1 MGPNRNMG
9 IMRFRRVK
17 SLGKNANA
25 AVGDWTNKVDDQT
38 GQVAERLARVIT
50 VAVQVL
56 RIPTALVLWIPVPF
70 IVLELLL
77 AMNAGGGVRA
87 LGLIVGLMMA
97 GISVAFGLRRHKIGQ
112 AVAEPDKLATELGI
126 MISLSDKVG
135 ETRGALTQLAGGG
148 GWRVFSRLQAVWSG
162 TKMTGRWIEGIDD
175 LPRARYF
182 APPKIGTTV
191 TVTVAALWLIPI
203 SIVGALFAAIGSL
216 ASAF

>member
-1 MGPNRNMG
+1 MQW
-9 IMRFRRVK
+9 RRTR
-17 SLGKNANA
+17 SLGNNTNE
-25 AVGDWTNKVDDQT
+25 AVGNWANKVDDQT

-70 IVLELLL
+70 IALELLL
-77 AMNAGGGVRA
+77 AVNAGGGARVF
-87 LGLIVGLMMA
+87 GLMVGLVMA
-97 GISVAFGLRRHKIGQ
+97 AISAAFGLRRHKIGK
-112 AVAEPDKLATELGI
+112 AVEEPDKLATELGI
-126 MISLSDKVG
+126 MISLTDKVG

-191 TVTVAALWLIPI
+191 SVTLAALWLIPM
-203 SIVGALFAAIGSL
+203 SIVVAVFAAIGSL